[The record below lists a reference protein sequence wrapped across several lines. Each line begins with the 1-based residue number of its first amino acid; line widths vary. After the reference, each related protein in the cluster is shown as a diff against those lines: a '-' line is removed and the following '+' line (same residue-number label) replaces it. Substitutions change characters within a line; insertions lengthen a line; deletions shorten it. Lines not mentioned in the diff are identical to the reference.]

1 MQEIIEKIQELEAQW
16 KALQPMQAEFQK
28 KFDQKMRL
36 EFNYNSN
43 HIEGNTLTYGETK
56 LLLIFDDTKGN
67 HTYRE
72 YEEMKAHDVAYQL
85 IRAWVKEPE
94 RPLTEQQ
101 IKNLNEIIL
110 VRPFWKEAITPDGQP
125 TRRQIKI
132 GDYKEFPNSV
142 RLQNGEIFE
151 YASPT
156 DTPIRMGELV
166 QWYKTESEKG
176 EKHPVDLAA
185 LLHYEFVRIHPF
197 DDGNGRLSRLL
208 MNYVLLKND
217 LPPIVVK
224 SADKRNYLAA
234 LHSADTGDLATFVEY
249 IANQLVWS
257 LEIGIKAAQGK
268 SIGEADDLDKEI
280 AILKKELSN
289 ENVLQEPA
297 NVENIAQ
304 VMEENLFPLFQ
315 WIEEKCEGLK
325 ELFFDYDRRMEF
337 KVNGQNGNR
346 LVGTKESAWDN
357 ITYNWLYS
365 QVKRDEQKLEFF
377 HYQYELKG
385 LKKTIH
391 AHSFHLNIHT
401 FFGEYYYTIKT
412 DNGEKRFPY
421 KQKIDKDTLEEIAK
435 PLIKNIIEGIKQASN
450 GK

>member
-1 MQEIIEKIQELEAQW
+1 MQEIIEKIKELEAQW
-16 KALQPMQAEFQK
+16 KALQPMKAEFQK
-28 KFDQKMRL
+28 KFEQKMRL

-43 HIEGNTLTYGETK
+43 HIEGNTLTYGETE

-85 IRAWVKEPE
+85 IREWAKEPE

-132 GDYKEFPNSV
+132 GDYKELPNSV

-166 QWYKTESEKG
+166 QWYRTESEKG
-176 EKHPVDLAA
+176 EKHPIELAA

-208 MNYVLLKND
+208 MNYILLKND
-217 LPPIVVK
+217 LPPIVIK
-224 SADKRNYLAA
+224 SADKRNYLTA
-234 LHSADTGDLATFVEY
+234 LHSADIGDLAAFVEY

-257 LEIGIKAAQGK
+257 LEIGIKAAKGE
-268 SIGEADDLDKEI
+268 SIEEADDLDKEI
-280 AILKKELSN
+280 AVLKKELSN

-304 VMEENLFPLFQ
+304 AAEENLFPLFQ

-337 KVNGQNGNR
+337 KVSEQNGNR
-346 LVGTKESAWDN
+346 LLGAKESTWDN
-357 ITYNWLYS
+357 ITYNWLYN
-365 QVKRDEQKLEFF
+365 QVKRDKQKLEFF
-377 HYQYELKG
+377 HYKYELKG

-391 AHSFHLNIHT
+391 AHSFHLNIYA

>member
-1 MQEIIEKIQELEAQW
+1 MQEIIQKIKELETRW
-16 KALQPMQAEFQK
+16 RALQPMKAEFQK

-43 HIEGNTLTYGETK
+43 HIEGNTLTYGETE

-72 YEEMKAHDVAYQL
+72 YEEMKAHDVAYYL
-85 IRAWVKEPE
+85 IKDWAKEPE

-132 GDYKEFPNSV
+132 GDYKELPNSV

-166 QWYKTESEKG
+166 QWYRTESGKG
-176 EKHPVDLAA
+176 EKHPIELAA

-234 LHSADTGDLATFVEY
+234 LHSADIGDLAAFVGY

-257 LEIGIKAAQGK
+257 LEIGIKAAKGE
-268 SIGEADDLDKEI
+268 SIEEPDDLDKEI
-280 AILKKELSN
+280 SLLKKNLSFKPDEVVKSEEILAELWNHSLKNLYRGFIDLSKKFTDLFDSHTLLISTKIGNQGVGWSN
-289 ENVLQEPA
+289 ESELDNFFNSKPEKMKMVFLSMSATYTNMKRLGHSA
-297 NVENIAQ
+297 NMNIAIG
-304 VMEENLFPLFQ
+304 FTD
-315 WIEEKCEGLK
+315 IEYELVNHAIGFKEK
-325 ELFFDYDRRMEF
+325 
-337 KVNGQNGNR
+337 
-346 LVGTKESAWDN
+346 
-357 ITYNWLYS
+357 
-365 QVKRDEQKLEFF
+365 
-377 HYQYELKG
+377 YQYGKYIEKSTIEFLLSETGKALLKD
-385 LKKTIH
+385 I
-391 AHSFHLNIHT
+391 N
-401 FFGEYYYTIKT
+401 
-412 DNGEKRFPY
+412 
-421 KQKIDKDTLEEIAK
+421 QKIH
-435 PLIKNIIEGIKQASN
+435 QS
-450 GK
+450 